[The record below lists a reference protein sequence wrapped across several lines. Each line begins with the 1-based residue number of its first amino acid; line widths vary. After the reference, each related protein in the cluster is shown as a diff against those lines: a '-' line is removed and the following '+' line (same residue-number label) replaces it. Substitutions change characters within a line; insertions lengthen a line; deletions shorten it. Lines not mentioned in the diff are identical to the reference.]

1 MPELDYLNARNIRSA
16 RDFVLAYFETLAT
29 TIPRETDYTVG
40 TSAVQLG
47 TVGAPRLG
55 YIISNTGS
63 VNAAIGFSAGV
74 TITTG
79 LLLLQG
85 GVFKTWWFEDLE
97 LVGYPIW
104 AIGASASATLHMVE
118 NQISGA

>member
-1 MPELDYLNARNIRSA
+1 MDELDFLNARNIRSA

-40 TSAVQLG
+40 TTAVQLG
-47 TVGAPRLG
+47 TVGSPRLG

-63 VNAAIGFSAGV
+63 VNAAIGFSANV

-85 GVFKTWWFEDLE
+85 GTFKTWWFEDLE